1 MVRELPA
8 GPLIGRR
15 ALFRQDLS
23 EGPQRPGPGS
33 AIMPGG
39 GVGHGSGSLRPQWPL
54 LGRSCP
60 VATRERTRARVGRQ
74 GVGEQVT
81 GWVAWAWAFSGTGVG
96 RTGGGGRLHPS
107 PAPRP
112 RCRSEAST
120 PASRQPGSQAG
131 AAAEVWDP
139 GSVWAAGSPGRA
151 SVHTVAQERGERA
164 PQRRGLWGDAV
175 VSGRGAAVAG
185 PWAAGTC
192 PRRGPDDGGG
202 PAWGRVLCPRR
213 GPDDGGG
220 GPAWGRQAAWRLKQI
235 WPGSGWPH
243 GK

>member
-1 MVRELPA
+1 MVTVTPHSGSADPLSLGRPSGVVRELPA

-60 VATRERTRARVGRQ
+60 VATREQTRARVGRQ

-120 PASRQPGSQAG
+120 PASRQPGESSWFG
-131 AAAEVWDP
+131 
-139 GSVWAAGSPGRA
+139 G
-151 SVHTVAQERGERA
+151 
-164 PQRRGLWGDAV
+164 RGLGSGVCVGRRVTRPSVCPHSGTGAGRT
-175 VSGRGAAVAG
+175 SSSKEGSLGGRGGQWAQSGSSRSLGCGDVSSSWAG
-185 PWAAGTC
+185 
-192 PRRGPDDGGG
+192 
-202 PAWGRVLCPRR
+202 
-213 GPDDGGG
+213 
-220 GPAWGRQAAWRLKQI
+220 
-235 WPGSGWPH
+235 
-243 GK
+243 